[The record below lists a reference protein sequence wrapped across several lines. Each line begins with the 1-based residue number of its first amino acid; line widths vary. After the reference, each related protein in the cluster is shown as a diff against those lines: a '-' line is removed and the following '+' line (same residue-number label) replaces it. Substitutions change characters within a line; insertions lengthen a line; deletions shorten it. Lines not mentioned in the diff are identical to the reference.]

1 VSADPAVASAAPP
14 ETGRVPRRQNR
25 VTRRSVLIID
35 RLADWSITVG
45 GLLVIV
51 AVFGIMLFLAQV
63 TVPLFTG
70 AALESERSYPL
81 RTDGRRTLI
90 LNVDEYRTIAF
101 ALLED
106 GTVTVAHAP
115 TGTPLAGQKLDLGP
129 SPVSAF
135 GRTIRRDNLLIG
147 FADGTVRFGTVSVT
161 AEIADADRVPEGAR
175 QLDERDRTDGRL
187 VYSRIPGNQVRIIG
201 LRLQLDE
208 PVRVTPDGAAIIAAD
223 YRVGGTAE
231 RPVRSFVTVDAN
243 GKVRLS
249 RAESRLNLM
258 TRQMR
263 TTVANAELPALPE
276 GVRAKAVLLTETAD
290 TVLVGTEDGT
300 VFRYDSR
307 DFRNPRMVERA
318 AVLSDG
324 EMLTGLYY
332 LVGEQSLVV
341 TGSRGT
347 TDVFFL
353 LERRNARGSD
363 GFELVRAHRLE
374 NQGAPIGYVSASP
387 RSKMFVTADASGG
400 VWVRHSTSSRTLLKL
415 QKTVDAASG
424 YSGLV
429 MAPREDGVIAL
440 TAQGEATAWWI
451 SAPHP
456 ETTLATLFG
465 RVWYEG
471 YPEPSFTW
479 QSSSG
484 SDSFEPKLSLVP
496 LIFGTIKATVYAL
509 LFAVPIALMAAIYT
523 SEFVHHRVRS
533 VVKPAMEMMASLP
546 SVVLGF
552 IAALILAP
560 IVEDWVSAVLM
571 VFIAL
576 PLSLLGAAYAW
587 QFLPRHVALRF
598 GGLPKFALMFVFL
611 LIAFQ
616 LCLWTGG
623 LLERLVF
630 AGDIKAWLAGTIGGP
645 MGFTTLLLM
654 PLMLAVVVWMSSRVL
669 SDRLEDAVG
678 ATGRLTAGLVA
689 LGRWIATLVAALL
702 LALFAASLLTGL
714 GYDPR
719 GGVVGTYVQRNTLV
733 VGFAMGFAVIPIIYT
748 IAEDAL
754 NAVPEHLRGASLAC
768 GATPW
773 QTATRVILPTATS
786 GVFAAVM
793 IGMGRAVGETMIVV
807 MAAGNTPI
815 MDWNIFNGLRA
826 LSANIAVEL
835 PEAVRNGTL
844 YRVLFLAA
852 LTLFV
857 MTFVVNTLAEVV
869 RQQFRRRAAS
879 L

>member
-1 VSADPAVASAAPP
+1 MPPDPAAAEPAP
-14 ETGRVPRRQNR
+14 VVLPRRQNR
-25 VTRRSVLIID
+25 TTRRSVLIVD
-35 RLADWSITVG
+35 RIADGTITVG

-51 AVFGIMLFLAQV
+51 AVFGIMVFLAQV

-70 AALESERSYPL
+70 AALE
-81 RTDGRRTLI
+81 GRREYPMGTEGGRTLMVN
-90 LNVDEYRTIAF
+90 LDENRTIAF
-101 ALLED
+101 AIQAD
-106 GTVTVAHAP
+106 GAIKVVHAP
-115 TGTPLAGQKLDLGP
+115 TGTPLEDLRLDFAGAQ
-129 SPVSAF
+129 VTAF
-135 GRTIRRDNLLIG
+135 GRTIRREDLLFG
-147 FADGTVRFGTVSVT
+147 FADGTVRFGAVRFGARIV
-161 AEIADADRVPEGAR
+161 DADRVPGGAR
-175 QLDERDRTDGRL
+175 ALDDRDLTDGTA
-187 VYSRIPGNQVRIIG
+187 VYSRIPGDQM
-201 LRLQLDE
+201 
-208 PVRVTPDGAAIIAAD
+208 RVVSLEVTADPPEQIAAPGTAIIAAD
-223 YRVGGTAE
+223 YRTGGTPE
-231 RPVRSFVTVDAN
+231 RPVRAFVTIDAA

-249 RAESRLNLM
+249 RAESRMNLI
-258 TRQMR
+258 TRRFR
-263 TTVANAELPALPE
+263 TTVENADLPDLPA
-276 GVRAKAVLLTETAD
+276 GVRPSAVLLTQSAD

-300 VFRYDSR
+300 VFRYDTR
-307 DFRNPRMVERA
+307 DFADPRMVERA
-318 AVLSDG
+318 TVLSAG
-324 EMLTGLYY
+324 ERMTGMSFLI
-332 LVGEQSLVV
+332 GEQSLVV
-341 TGSRGT
+341 TGANGT
-347 TDVFFL
+347 VDVFFV
-353 LERRNARGSD
+353 LERPNARGSD
-363 GFELVRAHRLE
+363 GSELVRAHRLE
-374 NQGAPIGYVSASP
+374 NQAAAIGRVSASQ
-387 RSKMFVTADASGG
+387 RSKMFVTADAEGK
-400 VWVRHSTSSRTLLKL
+400 VWLRHSTSGQTLLRL
-415 QKTVDAASG
+415 QTADAAGG
-424 YSGLV
+424 YAGLV
-429 MAPREDGVIAL
+429 MSPREDAVIAL
-440 TAQGEATAWWI
+440 TRAGTATVWWI

-456 ETTLATLFG
+456 ETTLGTLFG

-471 YPEPSFTW
+471 YPEPGFTW

-523 SEFVHHRVRS
+523 SEFVHHRVRA

-571 VFIAL
+571 VFIAV
-576 PLSLLGAAYAW
+576 PISLLGAAYAW
-587 QFLPRHVALRF
+587 QLLPRHVALRF

-611 LIAFQ
+611 LVGFQ
-616 LCLWTGG
+616 LCLWTGA

-630 AGDIKAWLAGTIGGP
+630 AGDIKAWLAGTIGEGTA
-645 MGFTTLLLM
+645 FTTLLLM
-654 PLMLAVVVWMSSRVL
+654 PLMLAVVMWVSSRML
-669 SDRLEDAVG
+669 SDRIEDAVG
-678 ATGRLTAGLVA
+678 ATTRLAAGMAA
-689 LGRWIATLVAALL
+689 LARWIATLLVALL
-702 LALFAASLLTGL
+702 LAWLAAVALTGL

-754 NAVPEHLRGASLAC
+754 NSVPEHLRGASLAC

-786 GVFAAVM
+786 GVFAAIMV
-793 IGMGRAVGETMIVV
+793 GMGRAVGETMIVV

-815 MDWNIFNGLRA
+815 IDWNIFNGLRA

-857 MTFVVNTLAEVV
+857 MTFVVNTVAEVI
-869 RQQFRRRAAS
+869 RQRFRRRAAS